1 IAAHVI
7 GCMAAGAISDRT
19 GRKPV
24 LLSGVLAYA
33 FLGLPLFALVVSTE
47 FARILAGTV
56 LLMIPVMAFTGALN
70 ATIAEL
76 FPTSSR
82 LTGVATGYNLGV
94 SVFAGT
100 APRIATARYELTSWA
115 LSPSLLLIAASLA
128 ILPLVLRLPETF
140 RLRLDHA

>member
-24 LLSGVLAYA
+24 LLSGVLA
-33 FLGLPLFALVVSTE
+33 FLFLALPLFALVVSTD

-76 FPTSSR
+76 LPTSSR
-82 LTGVATGYNLGV
+82 LTGVAAGYNLGV
-94 SVFAGT
+94 SAFGGT
-100 APRIATARYELTSWA
+100 APLIATALYELTNWD

-128 ILPLVLRLPETF
+128 ILPVVVRLPETF
-140 RLRLDHA
+140 RLKLDEA